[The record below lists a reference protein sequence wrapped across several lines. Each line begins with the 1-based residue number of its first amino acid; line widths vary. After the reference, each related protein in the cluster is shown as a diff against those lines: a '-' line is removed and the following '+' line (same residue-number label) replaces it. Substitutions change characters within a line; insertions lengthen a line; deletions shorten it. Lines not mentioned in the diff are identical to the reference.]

1 LAQGG
6 VYLALALVMVAAGLI
21 SPGFF
26 TQDNLLNILRQA
38 AALGIIGVG
47 QAIVMIGGGFDLSV
61 TAVMQLTTVMMA
73 ELSLGRD
80 DRLWPAAVACLAL
93 GLLIGWINGW
103 ITTRRLAPSFMVTL
117 ATAVAVTGAR
127 LLYTGGTP
135 SGLLP
140 DGIRPLSQGEVLGIP
155 VAVLLC
161 FGLTAIGS
169 IILRR
174 TVFGRELYA
183 LGSNREAARL
193 SGVRVQRVGTLT
205 FVISG
210 VLAAFAGLVLAA
222 YVGYADPWLGG
233 GYDLDSIAAAAIG
246 GVSLAGGRGG
256 LWGTLAGVLLIRML
270 MNFVLVVH
278 LPVEFQ
284 YVVRGSAL
292 ILAVALY
299 SAAGRRSA

>member
-1 LAQGG
+1 
-6 VYLALALVMVAAGLI
+6 MVAAGLI